1 MDPFH
6 VVALA
11 GVKLDLCRH
20 RVQQHTRGH
29 RGRTGDPLYG
39 IRRVA
44 RTREELLSDQQ
55 RRRLEKVFGQ
65 DQHLPVAVTWRIYQ
79 DIIDAYADP
88 DRRRAK
94 TKLTRVIDTICTGV
108 PDGLEELAQLGR
120 TLHRRR
126 ADVLAYFSVPG
137 LERTHRSDQRTARST
152 APARPGIPQ
161 PTALPDPVIAALRQP
176 HRRDRCTLNPEEP
189 VWPVTT

>member
-1 MDPFH
+1 M
-6 VVALA
+6 
-11 GVKLDLCRH
+11 
-20 RVQQHTRGH
+20 
-29 RGRTGDPLYG
+29 
-39 IRRVA
+39 A

-65 DQHLPVAVTWRIYQ
+65 GQHLPVAVTWRSYQ

-94 TKLTRVIDTICTGV
+94 TKLTRMIDTIRTGV
-108 PDGLEELAQLGR
+108 PDGLDELAQLGR

-126 ADVLAYFSVPG
+126 ADVLACFSVPD
-137 LERTHRSDQRTARST
+137 LEQTHRSNQRPARSP

-161 PTALPDPVIAALRQP
+161 PNALRDPVIAALRQP
-176 HRRDRCTLNPEEP
+176 HPSDRCTLNPEEP
-189 VWPVTT
+189 VFSLKRQSPPRGMNSLQPRCSL